1 MKIALDIDGVLADF
15 VTPFLQLLEQRVGGP
30 SIDPASITDPN
41 FQHHPFLT
49 KELIYDCMVD
59 TSYDAEFWRVLSPL
73 PSTDQWQALN
83 QVSRDNEVVFITH
96 RWVRDTYDINQVTCD
111 WLRRHGID
119 SPVVHFTQEVKSQL
133 VRKLAGRAVRRRP
146 PRKLRRRGDANR
158 GRGHDAAPAIQPSI
172 RPSESAAHPRFK
184 RTVRLSFKQVRLH
197 NGGDSW
203 EAIDNKV
210 AIVTGG
216 GGGIGGAIVQR
227 FAREG
232 AKLAVADI
240 NPQAAQARVKEVAD
254 RGTDAI
260 AITSDVT
267 NKKSVQ
273 DMVTATLDRWGK
285 IDILVNVAG
294 GAQRKNVVDIT
305 AEDWDH
311 VVNMNLKSVF
321 LCSQAVLPTMLKA
334 KYGKIVSISS
344 IYGFAGNA
352 TRSSYAAAKAG
363 VAVFTKSL
371 ALEHVKDGININAI
385 APGRIETPAV
395 RGHYS
400 DEAWAAA
407 EAQIP
412 MGHTGKPENIASAA
426 IFLVQDENNYITGQ
440 TIHVN
445 GAWLNW

>member
-1 MKIALDIDGVLADF
+1 MG
-15 VTPFLQLLEQRVGGP
+15 T
-30 SIDPASITDPN
+30 
-41 FQHHPFLT
+41 
-49 KELIYDCMVD
+49 
-59 TSYDAEFWRVLSPL
+59 
-73 PSTDQWQALN
+73 
-83 QVSRDNEVVFITH
+83 
-96 RWVRDTYDINQVTCD
+96 
-111 WLRRHGID
+111 
-119 SPVVHFTQEVKSQL
+119 
-133 VRKLAGRAVRRRP
+133 
-146 PRKLRRRGDANR
+146 
-158 GRGHDAAPAIQPSI
+158 
-172 RPSESAAHPRFK
+172 
-184 RTVRLSFKQVRLH
+184 
-197 NGGDSW
+197 
-203 EAIDNKV
+203 IDNKV

-232 AKLAVADI
+232 AKIAVADI
-240 NPQAAQARVKEVAD
+240 NADSAQARVKEIAD

-260 AITSDVT
+260 AVTADVT
-267 NKKSVQ
+267 NKPSVQ
-273 DMVTATLDRWGK
+273 DMVKAALDRWGK

-294 GAQRKNVVDIT
+294 GAMRKNVVDT
-305 AEDWDH
+305 SAEEWDKI
-311 VVNMNLKSVF
+311 VNMNLKSVF

-352 TRSSYAAAKAG
+352 TRASYAAAKAG

-371 ALEHVKDGININAI
+371 ALEHVKDGLNINAI
-385 APGRIETPAV
+385 APGRIATPAV

-412 MGHTGKPENIASAA
+412 MGRTGKPENIASAA

>member
-1 MKIALDIDGVLADF
+1 MGV
-15 VTPFLQLLEQRVGGP
+15 
-30 SIDPASITDPN
+30 
-41 FQHHPFLT
+41 
-49 KELIYDCMVD
+49 
-59 TSYDAEFWRVLSPL
+59 
-73 PSTDQWQALN
+73 
-83 QVSRDNEVVFITH
+83 
-96 RWVRDTYDINQVTCD
+96 
-111 WLRRHGID
+111 
-119 SPVVHFTQEVKSQL
+119 
-133 VRKLAGRAVRRRP
+133 
-146 PRKLRRRGDANR
+146 
-158 GRGHDAAPAIQPSI
+158 
-172 RPSESAAHPRFK
+172 
-184 RTVRLSFKQVRLH
+184 
-197 NGGDSW
+197 
-203 EAIDNKV
+203 IDNKI

-216 GGGIGGAIVQR
+216 GGGIGGAIMQR

-240 NPQAAQARVKEVAD
+240 NRVAAEARVKEVSD
-254 RGTDAI
+254 RGSDAI
-260 AITSDVT
+260 PIVADVT
-267 NKKSVQ
+267 NKQSVS
-273 DMVTATLDRWGK
+273 DMVKTTLDRWGK

-305 AEDWDH
+305 AEDWDR
-311 VVNMNLKSVF
+311 VVDMNLKSVF
-321 LCSQAVLPTMLKA
+321 LCSQAVLPAMLKA

-344 IYGFAGNA
+344 IYGFSGNA

-385 APGRIETPAV
+385 APGRIATPAV

-412 MGHTGKPENIASAA
+412 MGHAGKPENIASAA

>member
-1 MKIALDIDGVLADF
+1 MGSIENKI
-15 VTPFLQLLEQRVGGP
+15 
-30 SIDPASITDPN
+30 
-41 FQHHPFLT
+41 
-49 KELIYDCMVD
+49 
-59 TSYDAEFWRVLSPL
+59 
-73 PSTDQWQALN
+73 
-83 QVSRDNEVVFITH
+83 
-96 RWVRDTYDINQVTCD
+96 
-111 WLRRHGID
+111 
-119 SPVVHFTQEVKSQL
+119 
-133 VRKLAGRAVRRRP
+133 
-146 PRKLRRRGDANR
+146 
-158 GRGHDAAPAIQPSI
+158 
-172 RPSESAAHPRFK
+172 
-184 RTVRLSFKQVRLH
+184 
-197 NGGDSW
+197 
-203 EAIDNKV
+203 

-240 NPQAAQARVKEVAD
+240 DADAAKARVKEAAD

-260 AITSDVT
+260 PIVADVT
-267 NKKSVQ
+267 NKQSVG
-273 DMVTATLDRWGK
+273 DMVKLTLDRWGK

-305 AEDWDH
+305 ADDWDR

-321 LCSQAVLPTMLKA
+321 LCSQAVLPAMLEA

-352 TRSSYAAAKAG
+352 TRASYAAAKAG

-371 ALEHVKDGININAI
+371 ALEHVKDGINVNAI
-385 APGRIETPAV
+385 APGRISTPAV

-412 MGHTGKPENIASAA
+412 MGHAGKPENIASAA